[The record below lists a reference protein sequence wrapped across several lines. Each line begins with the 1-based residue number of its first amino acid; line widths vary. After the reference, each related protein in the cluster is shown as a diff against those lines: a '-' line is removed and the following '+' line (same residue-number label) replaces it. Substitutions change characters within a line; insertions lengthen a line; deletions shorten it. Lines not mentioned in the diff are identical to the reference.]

1 MQQTITFLEDDA
13 TSRVIGVDDIL
24 FAAPAM
30 TILPAPPVAPESDD
44 DDVPIAANLETK
56 LKKTKTKRKKVK
68 QQRWDYELV
77 AEPTGVA
84 SNYWDAAAPVERA
97 TKRVAKQKIKEIQD
111 GELIAP
117 LLPDGNSG
125 SVVPEVVDVARK
137 DNTKRTGKQRRSELI
152 AVLPDGELTA
162 ALLPDGQSVIVVPE
176 VVNVARKDKTKR
188 TAKKR
193 RSDLQAFMENQRL
206 LDEASNILIDEA
218 LASPTGSGKRKVCIS
233 FSKCINESRYYN
245 CFLCFFEHKAK
256 LKNVKKGRT
265 KQELL
270 KQKNSDDAM
279 METNTSCLAGK
290 QLANMTAEQRVAV
303 NEKLNTTLKKQI
315 NKTVKAAVI
324 AVRFNEVAEAKFVE
338 TLRNARCSAWSMV
351 HKARPTLWEEY
362 GVLARVKVGDW
373 VHVLECYK
381 VGECSE
387 GGIGCVTFIH
397 NEVEE
402 LQGGIE
408 CAEGGMAV
416 NVKYVLTNTTENAIT
431 MDRIT
436 VIPMPYKDTTSAL
449 GLRKRKVKDV
459 QQPETV
465 IPQKTAMEWLQWG
478 KLSRRHET
486 AGWLK
491 NALVHFH
498 LLDDNPF
505 AVWKRVIA
513 DYKTVNAIIEGMKLA
528 LGNGFVDPRDYKG
541 KQGEGGQ
548 FVSDKSKSQALIP
561 KNEYTIPYLLH
572 AYDVK
577 RTSFQR
583 RVKADKMGKY
593 DNIQPISLAA
603 KGHTCI
609 DDINIMRN
617 KFTPRF
623 FFARAHAMAAAPPP
637 IEIPHWGKYTT
648 RAQHWAT
655 EYDSLVAQGKDVS
668 HWDRMAR
675 EHAARQPFIANE
687 LVAILQACDTTSFRD
702 LSTRINGWCSAATI
716 EAWFKQH
723 PTYSMYVKN
732 IKPGLTADNKVKQ
745 VAFSNRVHRRWD
757 LPSTTKR
764 ILWIHSDEKW
774 FWALVGRKNAKACP
788 EIGVE
793 KSSYSA
799 HHKSH
804 IGKVMA
810 HCTVG
815 FLFDGEVEN
824 GGQGFLIALHRCQAP
839 RIPLR
844 NVYFSSRNPLT
855 GKIVYKGNAIKH
867 HVGVPYNIDCNVTG
881 SNRGTPYKPCFPVK
895 YVWEH
900 SLLPAIEEM
909 VSVGGPC
916 AGAQVVFQEDNA
928 GPHTEGDY
936 TSWMLCEFEKRGWK
950 LELQA
955 PQGLTYIFSPFNLY

>member
-1 MQQTITFLEDDA
+1 M
-13 TSRVIGVDDIL
+13 
-24 FAAPAM
+24 
-30 TILPAPPVAPESDD
+30 
-44 DDVPIAANLETK
+44 
-56 LKKTKTKRKKVK
+56 
-68 QQRWDYELV
+68 
-77 AEPTGVA
+77 
-84 SNYWDAAAPVERA
+84 
-97 TKRVAKQKIKEIQD
+97 
-111 GELIAP
+111 
-117 LLPDGNSG
+117 

-137 DNTKRTGKQRRSELI
+137 EKTKRTGKQRRS
-152 AVLPDGELTA
+152 
-162 ALLPDGQSVIVVPE
+162 
-176 VVNVARKDKTKR
+176 
-188 TAKKR
+188 
-193 RSDLQAFMENQRL
+193 DLQAFMANQR
-206 LDEASNILIDEA
+206 SID
-218 LASPTGSGKRKVCIS
+218 LAADAMLPLSTGSGTTTDTCVGKPKVFPCCSLSPIAS
-233 FSKCINESRYYN
+233 PPCNS
-245 CFLCFFEHKAK
+245 FLCYCDIKEK
-256 LKNVKKGRT
+256 LKQVKKGRT
-265 KQELL
+265 KQEVI

-279 METNTSCLAGK
+279 TETNTSCLAGK
-290 QLANMTAEQRVAV
+290 QLANMSTEQRVAV
-303 NEKLNTTLKKQI
+303 NAKLNATLKKQI

-324 AVRFNEVAEAKFVE
+324 AVRFREVAEEKFVE
-338 TLRNARCSAWSMV
+338 TLRNARCSAWAMI
-351 HKARPTLWEEY
+351 HKSRPTLWEEY

-373 VHVLECYK
+373 VNVLECYK

-387 GGIGCVTFIH
+387 GGIGCVMVIH
-397 NEVEE
+397 NEVDEE
-402 LQGGIE
+402 SGNSITV
-408 CAEGGMAV
+408 AV

-436 VIPMPYKDTTSAL
+436 VIPMPYKDTTSAS
-449 GLRKRKVKDV
+449 GLRKRKVKEV
-459 QQPETV
+459 QLPEAV

-478 KLSRRHET
+478 KESRRHET

-491 NALVHFH
+491 SALIHYN
-498 LLDDNPF
+498 LLEDNPF
-505 AVWKRVIA
+505 AMWKRVIA

-528 LGNGFVDPRDYKG
+528 LGNGFVDPRDHKG
-541 KQGEGGQ
+541 KQGEGGV
-548 FVSDKSKSQALIP
+548 FVSTKSKSQAHIP

-593 DNIQPISLAA
+593 DNRPPISIAA

-609 DDINIMRN
+609 DDIEIMRN
-617 KFTPRF
+617 KFTARF
-623 FFARAHAMAAAPPP
+623 FFARTHAMAAAPPP

-648 RAQHWAT
+648 RVQHWAT
-655 EYDSLVAQGKDVS
+655 EYDSLVAKGQDVS
-668 HWDRMAR
+668 HWDRMVR

-702 LSTRINGWCSAATI
+702 LSIRINGWCSAATI

-732 IKPGLTADNKVKQ
+732 IKPGLTADNRLKQ
-745 VAFSNRVHRRWD
+745 VAFANRVHRRWD

-815 FLFDGEVEN
+815 YLFDGEVEN

-844 NVYFSSRNPLT
+844 NVYFLSRNPIT

-881 SNRGTPYKPCFPVK
+881 SNRGTPDKPCFPVK
-895 YVWEH
+895 SVWEH

-909 VSVGGPC
+909 VAEGGPC

-955 PQGLTYIFSPFNLY
+955 PQGLTYIFSPFNLYWVCNTLLLLLASSQAHIRMFSICLFSPLRPIDTARNFKL